1 MPRVPGH
8 SMVGHPMSA
17 EEASGE
23 FDTMDEDGAFSLPLV
38 DISLPFPL
46 PLVDHSLPLVDN
58 SLPFLDH
65 SLPSVDH
72 SLPLV
77 DHSLP
82 LVDISLPFLDHS
94 LPSVEFSLP
103 FVDISLPFL
112 DISNR
117 SLTCQ
122 AGDSCSL
129 TSSVCESKKRLLRGN
144 ARLPPRSLVIPF

>member
-58 SLPFLDH
+58 
-65 SLPSVDH
+65 
-72 SLPLV
+72 
-77 DHSLP
+77 
-82 LVDISLPFLDHS
+82 SLPFLDHS